1 MLCEIVYT
9 ISIYSGSQQEQDY
22 DQGDHDFLSAAHD
35 IFSFLFI
42 NSNRPAKSYAGQFYY
57 HIIYPESKYDYSLLA
72 FLCIFQ

>member
-1 MLCEIVYT
+1 MIRV
-9 ISIYSGSQQEQDY
+9 IMIF
-22 DQGDHDFLSAAHD
+22 FLLLTTSSP
-35 IFSFLFI
+35 FFFI